1 VVVHDGT
8 RYLLIKSSQQSSLVR
23 DPKTGTEQ
31 YLPNSELT
39 VTGDSPLTIAAK
51 AVSEPQRRIL
61 TAVHSEQLLGLL
73 IELDERGPLSARE
86 LLDLCDLCESDL
98 HGRLMELR
106 AAGLIRETDVG
117 AERGYAVTELAS
129 EGLSALR

>member
-1 VVVHDGT
+1 MVVHDGT
-8 RYLLIKSSQQSSLVR
+8 RYLLIKSSEQSSLVR

-106 AAGLIRETDVG
+106 AAGLIRETDVE